1 MHFYL
6 FSKYCYTK
14 DVLSLPFKQEKSKKC
29 IRRWRT
35 MVFSLQGNGHDVHR
49 ILSQAPSRMIKRKEN
64 DFAFECWCHDST
76 IAASVTIPS
85 GCLAWH
91 HIIVM
96 IIIMAMWITTTG
108 VGSKLKKKDRNL
120 SMYHHDMAL
129 VGLFNNRTARKK
141 EFESEAHK
149 TCKQNKLRNGKMPAE
164 SNYLCD
170 NITEN
175 NNEECYFQ
183 NWRCTIYQHLYSSL
197 FFHWLFTTE
206 NTQLILSSLGFLACL
221 F

>member
-1 MHFYL
+1 MHFSL

-35 MVFSLQGNGHDVHR
+35 MVFSLQGNGYDVHR

-96 IIIMAMWITTTG
+96 IIIMTMWITTTG
-108 VGSKLKKKDRNL
+108 VGSELKKKIEPFNVPSWHGSGWFIQQSHGEKKIVWKWSTQ
-120 SMYHHDMAL
+120 SM
-129 VGLFNNRTARKK
+129 
-141 EFESEAHK
+141 
-149 TCKQNKLRNGKMPAE
+149 
-164 SNYLCD
+164 
-170 NITEN
+170 
-175 NNEECYFQ
+175 
-183 NWRCTIYQHLYSSL
+183 
-197 FFHWLFTTE
+197 
-206 NTQLILSSLGFLACL
+206 
-221 F
+221 